1 MSKHVKLDHDVNT
14 AVGFNANFTFKYISL
29 VVIYVCLTF
38 KNQWPVN
45 ICIFV
50 HTEKLFSVCLINVTV
65 LKCLLLP
72 YRKVTGQVLRR
83 ICGSC
88 FISPPPWCQQ
98 TGMNLDSL
106 NMVEEQEGK
115 KKKKYRPGWHRSVF
129 IEWLID
135 WQCWICFTNR
145 LKWLCGLELTH
156 WLCLRLGLCLCVKG
170 VESWTSSTG
179 QPGSMM
185 DALLIDINTENHDYL
200 WCTRYGCS

>member
-1 MSKHVKLDHDVNT
+1 MSKHVQLDHDVNT

-88 FISPPPWCQQ
+88 FISLPPWCQQ

-115 KKKKYRPGWHRSVF
+115 KKYIPA
-129 IEWLID
+129 
-135 WQCWICFTNR
+135 R
-145 LKWLCGLELTH
+145 LTQVCLYWVTDRLTVLDMFH
-156 WLCLRLGLCLCVKG
+156 QQIKV
-170 VESWTSSTG
+170 T
-179 QPGSMM
+179 
-185 DALLIDINTENHDYL
+185 L
-200 WCTRYGCS
+200 WSGADSLAMSGAGFVLMCRGGGEMNF